1 MKDNYAFKQR
11 LTCILS
17 NIIDSAW
24 CNLNYK
30 PLLLFSFKSVLRMGV
45 LEGDKCGK
53 ERIWS
58 HRIKR
63 GSPDFCSAYLVLLS
77 QLKQL
82 KLTCYDNYFSFS

>member
-24 CNLNYK
+24 YNLNYK

-63 GSPDFCSAYLVLLS
+63 GSPDFCTLSSPYSTEAAQINLLR
-77 QLKQL
+77 
-82 KLTCYDNYFSFS
+82 